1 MHSNDQ
7 IDKNTELKWKL
18 EISNFMPSV
27 MVDDE
32 ISGNS
37 DLLVVVI
44 DDYLQ
49 LSKWE
54 GDSYSQDFLLKV
66 RWISYDRY
74 IHGICL
80 NIMNWQE
87 LLDRVIRVFSFV
99 LLTKMW
105 EYFEDRIFR

>member
-49 LSKWE
+49 LPK
-54 GDSYSQDFLLKV
+54 
-66 RWISYDRY
+66 
-74 IHGICL
+74 
-80 NIMNWQE
+80 
-87 LLDRVIRVFSFV
+87 
-99 LLTKMW
+99 
-105 EYFEDRIFR
+105 